1 VATSSTREKMIETAV
16 RLFQQHGYHAT
27 SWRELVAAAGTP
39 WGSAHHHFPGGKEQ
53 LGIAAIEAGAQA
65 TAAGIVE
72 AALENPKPGSAVRAW
87 CRAYAGQLAA
97 SDFREGCAIA
107 AVALDTSGTSDA
119 LRDACRNAFSLW
131 TELLATRFVAA
142 GATRKRSREL
152 ATLIV
157 LTVEGALLLARVS
170 RSQAPLLLAGDQL
183 ATLLETEL
191 AHK

>member
-1 VATSSTREKMIETAV
+1 MIETAV

-65 TAAGIVE
+65 TAASIVE
-72 AALENPKPGSAVRAW
+72 STLENADPATAVRAW
-87 CRAYAGQLAA
+87 CRTRAGELAA
-97 SDFREGCAIA
+97 ADFREGCPIA
-107 AVALDTSGTSDA
+107 AVALDVGDGSHA
-119 LRDACRNAFSLW
+119 LRDACRTAFALW
-131 TELLATRFVAA
+131 TDLLATRFVAA
-142 GATRKRSREL
+142 GATRKRAREL

-170 RSQAPLLLAGDQL
+170 RSQTPLLLAGDQL
-183 ATLLETEL
+183 ATLLGTEL
-191 AHK
+191 QAR